1 MKTLGMSPDDD
12 DDDVM
17 GFFLINYSVMVP
29 LTGAVVGRYLLC
41 PGHLSVPATGR
52 RLAQRVPDSAAH
64 EDAEGL

>member
-1 MKTLGMSPDDD
+1 MSSSEDLRSNNTD
-12 DDDVM
+12 
-17 GFFLINYSVMVP
+17 FFLVDSSVVVP

-52 RLAQRVPDSAAH
+52 RLAQRVPDGAAD

>member
-1 MKTLGMSPDDD
+1 MSPDDD
-12 DDDVM
+12 VM
-17 GFFLINYSVMVP
+17 GQNTFFLINSCVMVP
-29 LTGAVVGRYLLC
+29 LTDAVVGRYLLC